1 MFNQKDLYAA
11 LQNGEN
17 PEKIA
22 QQFADALNGAIA
34 QQKKEA
40 DEAKAKAEAA
50 AKAQARIA
58 AIDGILNAV
67 QEFIKEFYPDMY
79 DPDMRA
85 QVKAEEIDKMIYQAY
100 EETQA
105 MMGPLKEL
113 MKMRQQYEA
122 QQAKAMPVEKK
133 PVLKTAANVTP
144 RDADAALKAFLT
156 RNGF

>member
-1 MFNQKDLYAA
+1 MFNQKDLLAA

-34 QQKKEA
+34 QQKKDA

-50 AKAQARIA
+50 AKKEARIA
-58 AIDGILNAV
+58 AINGILDSV

-79 DPDMRA
+79 NPDMLSELSAIELDRA
-85 QVKAEEIDKMIYQAY
+85 IEQAY
-100 EETQA
+100 EETIA
-105 MMGPLKEL
+105 MMGPLQEII
-113 MKMRQQYEA
+113 KMRKQFESQLGA
-122 QQAKAMPVEKK
+122 TPTPVAKS
-133 PVLKTAANVTP
+133 TAP
-144 RDADAALKAFLT
+144 KDADATLKAFLT

>member
-40 DEAKAKAEAA
+40 DEAKAKAEAV
-50 AKAQARIA
+50 AKKQARVA
-58 AIDGILNAV
+58 AINSILNSV
-67 QEFIKEFYPDMY
+67 QEFVKEFYPDMY
-79 DPDMRA
+79 NPEMLSELDA
-85 QVKAEEIDKMIYQAY
+85 AELDKTIEQAY
-100 EETQA
+100 KETIA
-105 MMGPLKEL
+105 MMGPLQEI
-113 MKMRQQYEA
+113 MKMRKQFEA
-122 QQAKAMPVEKK
+122 QNAKTVDK
-133 PVLKTAANVTP
+133 PVLKTVATATP
-144 RDADAALKAFLT
+144 VDADAALKAFLT

>member
-40 DEAKAKAEAA
+40 DEAKAQAEAA
-50 AKAQARIA
+50 AKKQARVA
-58 AIDGILNAV
+58 AINSILDSV

-79 DPDMRA
+79 NPEMLSELDAAELD
-85 QVKAEEIDKMIYQAY
+85 KAIEQAY
-100 EETQA
+100 KETIA
-105 MMGPLKEL
+105 MMGPLKEIL
-113 MKMRQQYEA
+113 AMRKQFESQVQKPA
-122 QQAKAMPVEKK
+122 PK
-133 PVLKTAANVTP
+133 PVLKTATEVTAK
-144 RDADAALKAFLT
+144 DADAALKAFLT

>member
-1 MFNQKDLYAA
+1 MFNQKDLLTA

-50 AKAQARIA
+50 AKKQARVA
-58 AIDGILNAV
+58 AINRILDSV
-67 QEFIKEFYPDMY
+67 QEFVKEFYPDMY
-79 DPDMRA
+79 NPEMLSELDA
-85 QVKAEEIDKMIYQAY
+85 AELDKTIEQAY
-100 EETQA
+100 KETIA
-105 MMGPLKEL
+105 MMGPLQEI
-113 MKMRQQYEA
+113 MKMRKQFEA
-122 QQAKAMPVEKK
+122 QNAKPVDK
-133 PVLKTAANVTP
+133 PVLKTVATATP
-144 RDADAALKAFLT
+144 VDADAALKAFLT

>member
-50 AKAQARIA
+50 AKKQARVA
-58 AIDGILNAV
+58 AINRILDSV
-67 QEFIKEFYPDMY
+67 QEFIKEFYPEMY
-79 DPDMRA
+79 NPEMLSELDATELD
-85 QVKAEEIDKMIYQAY
+85 KAIEQAY
-100 EETQA
+100 KETIA
-105 MMGPLKEL
+105 MMGPLQEI
-113 MKMRQQYEA
+113 MKMRKQFEA
-122 QQAKAMPVEKK
+122 QNAKPVDK
-133 PVLKTAANVTP
+133 PVLKTVKTATP
-144 RDADAALKAFLT
+144 MDADAALKAFLT

>member
-1 MFNQKDLYAA
+1 MFNQKDLLTA

-50 AKAQARIA
+50 AKKQARVA
-58 AIDGILNAV
+58 AINSILDSV
-67 QEFIKEFYPDMY
+67 QKFVKEFYPDMY
-79 DPDMRA
+79 NPEMLSELDA
-85 QVKAEEIDKMIYQAY
+85 AELDKTIEQAY
-100 EETQA
+100 KETIA
-105 MMGPLKEL
+105 MMGPLQEI
-113 MKMRQQYEA
+113 MKMRKQFEA
-122 QQAKAMPVEKK
+122 QNAKPVDK
-133 PVLKTAANVTP
+133 PVLKTVATATP
-144 RDADAALKAFLT
+144 VDADAALKAFLT

>member
-1 MFNQKDLYAA
+1 MFNQKDLLTA

-50 AKAQARIA
+50 AKKQARIA
-58 AIDGILNAV
+58 AINSILDSV
-67 QEFIKEFYPDMY
+67 QKFVKEFYPDMY
-79 DPDMRA
+79 NPEMLSELDA
-85 QVKAEEIDKMIYQAY
+85 VELDKTIEQAY
-100 EETQA
+100 KETIA
-105 MMGPLKEL
+105 MMGPLQEI
-113 MKMRQQYEA
+113 MKMRKQFEA
-122 QQAKAMPVEKK
+122 QNAKPVDK
-133 PVLKTAANVTP
+133 PVLKTVATATP
-144 RDADAALKAFLT
+144 VDADAALKAFLT

>member
-1 MFNQKDLYAA
+1 MFNQKDLLTA

-40 DEAKAKAEAA
+40 DEAKAQAEAA
-50 AKAQARIA
+50 AKKQARVA
-58 AIDGILNAV
+58 AINNILDSV

-79 DPDMRA
+79 NPEMLSELDAAELD
-85 QVKAEEIDKMIYQAY
+85 KAIEQAY
-100 EETQA
+100 EETVA
-105 MMGPLKEL
+105 MMGPLKEIL
-113 MKMRQQYEA
+113 AMRKRFESQN
-122 QQAKAMPVEKK
+122 AKPVDK
-133 PVLKTAANVTP
+133 PVLKTVATTTP
-144 RDADAALKAFLT
+144 KDADAALKAFLT

>member
-22 QQFADALNGAIA
+22 QQFADALNGAIT

-50 AKAQARIA
+50 AKKQARVA
-58 AIDGILNAV
+58 AINRILDSV
-67 QEFIKEFYPDMY
+67 QEFIKEFYPEMY
-79 DPDMRA
+79 NPEMLSELDAAELD
-85 QVKAEEIDKMIYQAY
+85 KAIEQAY
-100 EETQA
+100 KETIA
-105 MMGPLKEL
+105 MMGPLQEI
-113 MKMRQQYEA
+113 MKMRKQFEA
-122 QQAKAMPVEKK
+122 QNAKPVDK
-133 PVLKTAANVTP
+133 PVLKTVTTATP
-144 RDADAALKAFLT
+144 MDADAALKAFLT

>member
-1 MFNQKDLYAA
+1 MFNQKDLLTA

-50 AKAQARIA
+50 AKKQARVA
-58 AIDGILNAV
+58 AINSILNSV
-67 QEFIKEFYPDMY
+67 QEFVKEFYPDMY
-79 DPDMRA
+79 NPEMLSELDA
-85 QVKAEEIDKMIYQAY
+85 AELDKTIEQAY
-100 EETQA
+100 KETIA
-105 MMGPLKEL
+105 MMGPLQEI
-113 MKMRQQYEA
+113 MKMRKQFEA
-122 QQAKAMPVEKK
+122 QNAKPVDK
-133 PVLKTAANVTP
+133 PVLKTVATATP
-144 RDADAALKAFLT
+144 KDADAALKAFLT